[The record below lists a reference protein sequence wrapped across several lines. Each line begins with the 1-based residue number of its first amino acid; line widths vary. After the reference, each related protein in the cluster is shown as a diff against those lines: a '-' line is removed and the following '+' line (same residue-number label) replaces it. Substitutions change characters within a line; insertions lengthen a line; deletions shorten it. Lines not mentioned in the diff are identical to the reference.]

1 MQTLGKTMMTTE
13 LECAICGKDQAWHRE
28 NNSAHAFSTDG
39 QLSRRA
45 SSQSGDP
52 SSQNR
57 PRINTGGDP
66 VLRMALI
73 RKGVITPEDL
83 TQVEAEINATGISHT

>member
-1 MQTLGKTMMTTE
+1 MT
-13 LECAICGKDQAWHRE
+13 ECLICGKDEQWHRD
-28 NNSAHAFSTDG
+28 NQPNHDFSIDG
-39 QLSRRA
+39 RLTKRA
-45 SSQSGDP
+45 PSQASDP

-57 PRINTGGDP
+57 PRINMGGDP

-83 TQVEAEINATGISHT
+83 TQVEAELSATGISHT